1 MKPDTISRVTDV
13 NIDLNEM
20 AGREVADHLPQFSDV
35 IEKILKQVL
44 EQIAYP
50 GETVEVDIMTPEEM
64 ASEAEM
70 QQHPEPNNSA
80 STQGQ
85 LFISITETF
94 PCK

>member
-1 MKPDTISRVTDV
+1 MKFDTISRVTDV
-13 NIDLNEM
+13 TIDLNEI
-20 AGREVADHLPQFSDV
+20 ADREVADHLPQFSDV

-64 ASEAEM
+64 ASEAYLA
-70 QQHPEPNNSA
+70 QQLDDDPLV
-80 STQGQ
+80 TQGQ

>member
-1 MKPDTISRVTDV
+1 MKLDTISRVTDV
-13 NIDLNEM
+13 NIDLNEI

-64 ASEAEM
+64 ANEAAQYEDG
-70 QQHPEPNNSA
+70 PGSF
-80 STQGQ
+80 QGQ
-85 LFISITETF
+85 LSISITETF